1 MEDLQTSKR
10 VLVIGATGYVGTRLV
25 QQLLD
30 RDFTVRAASRS
41 IEKMR
46 ERTWAKHP
54 KVELVAVDMQNE
66 AEAEKAIQGCSYVF
80 YLVHSMNPQNKDF
93 AEADRAAAQIMVK
106 VGEKEGIKQLIYL
119 GGLGETNTNLSKH
132 LQSRAEVGDILKAA
146 KYPTTILRAAMIIG
160 SGSASF
166 EILRYLVERL
176 PFMITPK
183 WVSTPSQPIAIRNV
197 LNYLVASLANENTY
211 NQVFDIGGP
220 EVVTYRQL
228 MNIYAEQ
235 AGLPAPFIVPVPVFT
250 PKLSSYWINFIT
262 PVPAFIARP
271 LADGLKNPAVCTET
285 RIRNLIPQE
294 LLTCEKAI
302 QLAIDRIQHHQVES
316 HWTDAGKLPPV
327 EWFNKSDPNWSGGTV
342 FSDIRSITI
351 DGGAADAWLAIS
363 RIGGSTGWYYANW
376 LWMLRGLFD
385 QLIGGTGLR
394 RGRRHPDQIRTGDA
408 IDFWRAKA
416 VEENRRLLLIAEM
429 RLPGQAALEFQIE
442 SIGEHKTQ
450 IIQIARFLPVGLL
463 GLAYWFAV
471 TPLHEFIF
479 SGMLRGVAKASNCK
493 MEGDVNRLPS
503 STLLNSPT

>member
-1 MEDLQTSKR
+1 MTAIQRDRR

-30 RDFTVRAASRS
+30 QDFIVRAASRS

-46 ERTWAKHP
+46 ERSWAKHNN
-54 KVELVAVDMQNE
+54 VELCALDIQNE
-66 AEAEKAIQGCSYVF
+66 DDAETALKDCAYVF

-93 AEADRAAAQIMVK
+93 AEADRAAAQVMVRA
-106 VGEKEGIKQLIYL
+106 GEKAGIDQLIYL

-132 LQSRAEVGDILKAA
+132 LQSRAEVGDILKTA

-176 PFMITPK
+176 PVMITPK
-183 WVSTPSQPIAIRNV
+183 WVNTPSQPIAIRNV
-197 LNYLVASLANENTY
+197 LYYLVACLANKNTY
-211 NQVFDIGGP
+211 NQTFDIGGT
-220 EVVTYRQL
+220 EIVTYREL
-228 MNIYAEQ
+228 MKIYARQ

-271 LADGLKNPAVCTET
+271 LADGLRNPAVCMES
-285 RIRNLIPQE
+285 RIRELIPQE
-294 LLTCEKAI
+294 LLSCEKAM
-302 QLAIDRIQHHQVES
+302 QLAIDKIQHHQVES

-342 FSDIRSITI
+342 FSDIRTITI
-351 DGGAADAWLAIS
+351 DGGAKDAWHAIS

-376 LWMLRGLFD
+376 LWILRGFFD
-385 QLIGGTGLR
+385 QLFGGTGLR
-394 RGRRHPDQIRTGDA
+394 RGRRHPDQIGTGDA

-416 VEENRRLLLIAEM
+416 VEPDRRLLLIAEM
-429 RLPGQAALEFQIE
+429 RLPGQAALEFQI
-442 SIGEHKTQ
+442 IPQGDNKTQ
-450 IIQIARFLPVGLL
+450 IIQIARFLPSGLL

-471 TPLHEFIF
+471 TPFHEFIF
-479 SGMLRGVAKASNCK
+479 SGMLRGLAKASNCK
-493 MEGDVNRLPS
+493 MDGGVHRLPS